1 MLINLLRKMTLSSQ
15 NYLVFSEISAII
27 ILFHLSSQEVEVLK
41 RYQVLLPDWLEDYHK
56 FLVNKYDLSF
66 SEVLRIA
73 LCIEVLTMVPL
84 LYPGYKPEFDP
95 KKIASLIQKKLSE
108 KMDQEELYRLMSK
121 IYFEARKAVEY
132 RLNQEKKQKKK

>member
-1 MLINLLRKMTLSSQ
+1 M
-15 NYLVFSEISAII
+15 
-27 ILFHLSSQEVEVLK
+27 LK

-56 FLVNKYDLSF
+56 FLVERYDLSF

-84 LYPGYKPEFDP
+84 LYPGYKPDINVETIS
-95 KKIASLIQKKLSE
+95 KLIKRKLIE
-108 KMDQEELYRLMSK
+108 EIDQDEMHRFMSK

-132 RLNQEKKQKKK
+132 RLAQEKKKKNK

>member
-1 MLINLLRKMTLSSQ
+1 M
-15 NYLVFSEISAII
+15 
-27 ILFHLSSQEVEVLK
+27 LK

-56 FLVNKYDLSF
+56 FLVERYDLSF

-84 LYPGYKPEFDP
+84 LYPSYKPGINPETIS
-95 KKIASLIQKKLSE
+95 KLIKRKLIE
-108 KMDQEELYRLMSK
+108 EIDQDEMHRFMSK

-132 RLNQEKKQKKK
+132 RLAQEKKKKNK

>member
-1 MLINLLRKMTLSSQ
+1 M
-15 NYLVFSEISAII
+15 
-27 ILFHLSSQEVEVLK
+27 LK

-56 FLVNKYDLSF
+56 FLVDRYDLSF

-84 LYPGYKPEFDP
+84 LCSEYKPGITAEEISKLIERKLN
-95 KKIASLIQKKLSE
+95 KKMNQ
-108 KMDQEELYRLMSK
+108 DELNRFMSK

-132 RLNQEKKQKKK
+132 RLAKEKKQKKK